1 VPAYDPWLL
10 RQNQA
15 LKLRG
20 LAVTLELVGAKLRLR
35 ASMPPKPG
43 EPPGEW
49 IQRRISTGLNDPARA
64 SEAVEL
70 AEKLGRALERDR
82 TGLEPFDWTPWER
95 MGGRQRR
102 SSLQASGSVG
112 VSGAAALSATRRLWQ
127 SKGSRG
133 RSAEESWDVDY
144 RQPLAGLVG
153 IADLQPSHLLALV
166 DACKPSSR
174 SRLRAGRTA
183 ALTAHALGWDDDLV
197 SELRERGKGYSAR
210 NAAPRDL
217 PTDRAIEAFIDRLP
231 DQWQW
236 PVGLVATYGCRPH
249 EALLHAEVLPSGL
262 LKISEGKTGARQSL
276 AMPGEWLQRWN
287 LSQKRLPSSMQ
298 EDRGHR
304 TVGMAMGR
312 LFRRANAGFVPYDL
326 RHSWAVRAIHT
337 PQISPSLAAKSMG
350 HSLSVHSSV
359 YQRWFDAHEMEVLQS
374 SLNAAI

>member
-1 VPAYDPWLL
+1 
-10 RQNQA
+10 
-15 LKLRG
+15 
-20 LAVTLELVGAKLRLR
+20 
-35 ASMPPKPG
+35 MPTKPG

-82 TGLEPFDWTPWER
+82 TGLEPFDWTTWER

-112 VSGAAALSATRRLWQ
+112 VSGAAALSATRRLWH

-144 RQPLAGLVG
+144 RQPLAALVK

-166 DACKPSSR
+166 DACRPSSR
-174 SRLRAGRTA
+174 SRLRAGRAA

-236 PVGLVATYGCRPH
+236 PVGLVATNGCRPH
-249 EALLHAEVLPSGL
+249 EALLHAEVLSSGL

-276 AMPGEWLQRWN
+276 AMPGEWLQRWK
-287 LSQKRLPSSMQ
+287 LSQKRLPSRMQ

-304 TVGMAMGR
+304 AVGMAMGR

-337 PQISPSLAAKSMG
+337 PQISPSRAAKSMG
-350 HSLSVHSSV
+350 HSL
-359 YQRWFDAHEMEVLQS
+359 
-374 SLNAAI
+374 